1 MTRIP
6 VLLLAAFA
14 LASGMPSARADDV
27 AVEVLWQACPYLIGT
42 AASVALKRLT
52 LPPHDIEAVAE
63 VACQVAQ
70 AYQDLGGN
78 ALPVAPDDPRTAEE
92 IFCEG
97 SSLDYCAG
105 VAGAAAMS
113 PAMRCAM
120 NGMSVEECAVATI
133 EAEASRR

>member
-6 VLLLAAFA
+6 VLLSAVA
-14 LASGMPSARADDV
+14 LASGLPSARADDL

-52 LPPHDIEAVAE
+52 LPPDDIEAVAE

-70 AYQDLGGN
+70 VYQDFESN
-78 ALPVAPDDPRTAEE
+78 PPPAAPDDPRTVEE

-97 SSLDYCAG
+97 STLDACAG
-105 VAGAAAMS
+105 VAGAAVVS

-120 NGMSVEECAVATI
+120 NGVSLVDCAVATI
-133 EAEASRR
+133 EAEAARR

>member
-6 VLLLAAFA
+6 VLLAA
-14 LASGMPSARADDV
+14 LALACHVPPARADDV
-27 AVEVLWQACPYLIGT
+27 SVEVLWQACPYLVGS

-52 LPPHDIEAVAE
+52 LPPDDIEAVAE

-70 AYQDLGGN
+70 VYQDIESKPPP
-78 ALPVAPDDPRTAEE
+78 ASPDDPRTVEE

-97 SSLDYCAG
+97 SYLEACAG
-105 VAGAAAMS
+105 VAGAAVVS

-120 NGMSVEECAVATI
+120 NGISLVDCAVETI
-133 EAEASRR
+133 EAEAARR